1 RTAGRDRRSSDP
13 TTPAGRRS
21 QTMSDTHQIDYKNR
35 IEQIR
40 QRRAGVPTRR
50 RTLLRILPDGVVSKK
65 DMGACRMLL
74 RICLKNLSAVWRP
87 MKATRK
93 ARAVTSTTETAAMMA
108 YTLMNRDG

>member
-40 QRRAGVPTRR
+40 QRRAVVPTRR
-50 RTLLRILPDGVVSKK
+50 RTLLRIL
-65 DMGACRMLL
+65 
-74 RICLKNLSAVWRP
+74 LKNLSAVWRP

-108 YTLMNRDG
+108 YTLMNRDGRNEAAFS